1 MIIYVKFYSV
11 RDVDCLEKYKRENG
25 MLFSAPER

>member
-1 MIIYVKFYSV
+1 MIVYVKLYSV
-11 RDVDCLEKYKRENG
+11 RYSDCLEKYKRENG